1 MRLCAPVRR
10 RFYGENMNWTVYIL
24 RCGDGTL
31 YTGVTDDMDRRLAAH
46 RAGRG
51 AKYTRGRG
59 PLEPVYQE
67 TVPDKSSALRREIAI
82 KRLTRAEKLALIE
95 KQKKTRADT

>member
-1 MRLCAPVRR
+1 M
-10 RFYGENMNWTVYIL
+10 WTVYIL

-31 YTGVTDDMDRRLAAH
+31 YTGITDDLPRRLAAH

-59 PLEPVYQE
+59 PLTLVYREEQ
-67 TVPDKSSALRREIAI
+67 PDRAAASRREWAI
-82 KRLTRAEKLALIE
+82 KRLTRAEKEALAASWDGNMPAA
-95 KQKKTRADT
+95 K

>member
-1 MRLCAPVRR
+1 MTW
-10 RFYGENMNWTVYIL
+10 YVYIL

-31 YTGVTDDMDRRLAAH
+31 YTGISADPERRLAAH

-59 PLEPVYQE
+59 PLELVYRE
-67 TVPDKSSALRREIAI
+67 ALPDKSAALRREYAV
-82 KRLTRAEKLALIE
+82 KRLSRADKLALIG
-95 KQKKTRADT
+95 AS